1 MDNKI
6 EYQIYFEITENLKI
20 VSDSIAK
27 YSKAVEYA
35 TSACKS
41 LENTATINLKNVAKE
56 GLQYIDTLLGIANSI
71 KNLRL
76 VSYATTM
83 AQSVLNNTIT
93 FGQRAL
99 YTYQMQV
106 LLARSAIASTTGATK
121 AMNLAIA
128 ASPYLI
134 AAAAVVTLGVAIYKF
149 VSSNS
154 EAAQSQK
161 RLNEAMNDMNKEIAV
176 EQVKLDTLFE
186 PLNRA
191 KEGTDEWNRAKD
203 RIVSQYGDYLNKM
216 GIEIKD
222 VNTAREAYNR
232 LSQSILNTA
241 RSRALEATTSKAAE
255 SYADNEVKGLKKIRE
270 VLLRE
275 AKNGGEINYSEAG
288 KAFGQIKAAIRS
300 GKDIPAEAKAILGK
314 FQKTWRD
321 RDGNVYENGVAFSI
335 NNQIKKI
342 RSSRS
347 AYENEISEANALF
360 GGMAGFKPSEKK
372 GGALDDK
379 SKRKSLTLSDIGTQ
393 ISELKKKQQTASDA
407 EGRNIQQQINELEE
421 LKKAKE
427 QAMGITLENKGESP
441 AKNSIADIEHQLS
454 KEKNKQANA
463 PVEMGVQ
470 IQTKIENLEE
480 QLAKAKMIAQFGE
493 PVMVPLTFQT
503 DGKALEALSQFQKKM
518 ENGAKD
524 TDITPQLELPKTLPQ
539 LTEGFNSYANSVQST
554 ADNLYMTQDGL
565 GMTASLMSNLSGVV
579 GEGAAGWLGYG
590 ANILS
595 SVAQAIPA
603 IAQVIGGNI
612 AQAFAGATAQSQT
625 VPFPLNIIALA
636 ASLAAVGAAVAQIP
650 AFAAG
655 GIAFGPTFGLFGEYS
670 GAKNNPEVV
679 APLNRLRSLLQ
690 PVGATGGEVNFR
702 IRDRYLEGV
711 LQRRNNRVR
720 RTR

>member
-93 FGQRAL
+93 LGQRAL

-255 SYADNEVKGLKKIRE
+255 SYADNEVKGLKK
-270 VLLRE
+270 
-275 AKNGGEINYSEAG
+275 
-288 KAFGQIKAAIRS
+288 
-300 GKDIPAEAKAILGK
+300 
-314 FQKTWRD
+314 
-321 RDGNVYENGVAFSI
+321 YERF
-335 NNQIKKI
+335 
-342 RSSRS
+342 
-347 AYENEISEANALF
+347 Y
-360 GGMAGFKPSEKK
+360 
-372 GGALDDK
+372 
-379 SKRKSLTLSDIGTQ
+379 
-393 ISELKKKQQTASDA
+393 
-407 EGRNIQQQINELEE
+407 
-421 LKKAKE
+421 
-427 QAMGITLENKGESP
+427 
-441 AKNSIADIEHQLS
+441 
-454 KEKNKQANA
+454 
-463 PVEMGVQ
+463 
-470 IQTKIENLEE
+470 
-480 QLAKAKMIAQFGE
+480 
-493 PVMVPLTFQT
+493 
-503 DGKALEALSQFQKKM
+503 
-518 ENGAKD
+518 
-524 TDITPQLELPKTLPQ
+524 
-539 LTEGFNSYANSVQST
+539 
-554 ADNLYMTQDGL
+554 
-565 GMTASLMSNLSGVV
+565 
-579 GEGAAGWLGYG
+579 
-590 ANILS
+590 
-595 SVAQAIPA
+595 
-603 IAQVIGGNI
+603 
-612 AQAFAGATAQSQT
+612 
-625 VPFPLNIIALA
+625 
-636 ASLAAVGAAVAQIP
+636 
-650 AFAAG
+650 
-655 GIAFGPTFGLFGEYS
+655 
-670 GAKNNPEVV
+670 
-679 APLNRLRSLLQ
+679 
-690 PVGATGGEVNFR
+690 
-702 IRDRYLEGV
+702 
-711 LQRRNNRVR
+711 
-720 RTR
+720 